1 MNKKFP
7 FVFALVTL
15 LVLGLGSCGT
25 QRANAGINAEPAT
38 RHAAAETT
46 RTYDFGSFD
55 RIELS
60 GVSNIYF
67 TQGPKR
73 SVEGKGTAT
82 NLDLV
87 KLYVQDGCLY
97 VKNVGKE
104 RNRVSQGCDFY
115 VTAPK
120 LTSLKVSGVGT
131 FEAKT
136 LAAKR
141 FDLRLSGVG
150 KFEVDEL
157 KCNDT
162 HIAISGVGDV
172 KTSVEGDNLYV
183 KASGVSNSEIKF
195 KGKVADISNSGVGE
209 TTIDLDCDEVK
220 ARNSGQSTLKLKG
233 QADKTNIDNSGLA
246 TIDTSNLNQY

>member
-1 MNKKFP
+1 MNKQNILL
-7 FVFALVTL
+7 FALAAL
-15 LVLGLGSCGT
+15 LALGFGSCST
-25 QRANAGINAEPAT
+25 QRANAKTFTYDTDAQSK
-38 RHAAAETT
+38 
-46 RTYDFGSFD
+46 RTYDLGSFD

-82 NLDLV
+82 NLDRV

-97 VKNVGKE
+97 VKSVGQE
-104 RNRVSQGCDFY
+104 RNRVNEGCDFY
-115 VTAPK
+115 ITAPK

-136 LAAKR
+136 LDTKH

-150 KFEVDEL
+150 KFKVDQL

-162 HIAISGVGDV
+162 HIAISGVGNV
-172 KTSVEGDNLYV
+172 NTLIEGDNLYV

-195 KGKVADISNSGVGE
+195 KGKVADISNSGVGM

-220 ARNSGQSTLKLKG
+220 AKNSGQSTLKLKG
-233 QADKTNIDNSGLA
+233 QADKTNIDNSGMA
-246 TIDTSNLNQY
+246 SIDTSHLNQY